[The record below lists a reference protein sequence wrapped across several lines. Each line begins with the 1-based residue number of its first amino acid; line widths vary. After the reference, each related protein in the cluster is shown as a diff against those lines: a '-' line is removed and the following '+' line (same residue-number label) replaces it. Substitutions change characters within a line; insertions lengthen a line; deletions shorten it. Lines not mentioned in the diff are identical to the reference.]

1 MQRPLDAICDFF
13 SGGGAHAAAH
23 EREVEADHHQW
34 LPGQDGL
41 APGDRLVDAGAGS
54 ALFDPLAV
62 RLRILETERIGGG
75 NVLILFVKRSGLD
88 QHRDPQGMLYGSYAD
103 ALSLIATALP
113 DRDHLWR
120 DTVAADDIPA
130 TPSTE
135 DTPHA
140 NV

>member
-1 MQRPLDAICDFF
+1 VSETTPTLRFATCADCDAIYHRRSLPTECVEC
-13 SGGGAHAAAH
+13 GAMEPVFEPWDPAADDRALNVG
-23 EREVEADHHQW
+23 EILYALASW
-34 LPGQDGL
+34 L
-41 APGDRLVDAGAGS
+41 
-54 ALFDPLAV
+54 
-62 RLRILETERIGGG
+62 EE
-75 NVLILFVKRSGLD
+75 LD

>member
-1 MQRPLDAICDFF
+1 MESVFEPWDPAADDRAINV
-13 SGGGAHAAAH
+13 G
-23 EREVEADHHQW
+23 EVLYALASW
-34 LPGQDGL
+34 L
-41 APGDRLVDAGAGS
+41 
-54 ALFDPLAV
+54 
-62 RLRILETERIGGG
+62 EE
-75 NVLILFVKRSGLD
+75 LD